1 MKHYVVLS
9 EGSNARHVIGVFC
22 THEKAYKHAKEYIKK
37 REHLPYY
44 PYCVIEEWSNDVIT
58 NRERF

>member
-37 REHLPYY
+37 TRTFAVLSLL
-44 PYCVIEEWSNDVIT
+44 C
-58 NRERF
+58 NRRME